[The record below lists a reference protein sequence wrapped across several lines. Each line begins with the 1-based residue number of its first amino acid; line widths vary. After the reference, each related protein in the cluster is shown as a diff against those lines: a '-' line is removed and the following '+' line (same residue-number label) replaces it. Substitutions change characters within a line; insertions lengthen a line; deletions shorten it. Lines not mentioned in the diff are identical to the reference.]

1 MLETILFL
9 IKFFFFFHAYLQLF
23 PNENEIQI
31 QETSK
36 VAIQMQTFSVTPHP
50 TFDLSCC
57 CIYPNQR
64 IFREHIAPTLN
75 SEKLCSLYKLFHSKN
90 SSILHQNFLPPE
102 RFCKFH
108 AVLTIPEL
116 EQKILYNFHCKSE
129 EPKNQFSQFQPIL
142 YNPTDKTFQTGN
154 LGDFKN
160 IPDGCFLAKIGE
172 NFFSLSIRTQ
182 YSTISR

>member
-116 EQKILYNFHCKSE
+116 EQKILYN
-129 EPKNQFSQFQPIL
+129 
-142 YNPTDKTFQTGN
+142 PTDKTFQTGN